1 MALQPI
7 SLAQVDEIINKAAA
21 ENMLCHYNGG
31 QAYIQVTE
39 TTLMVIDHTCAG
51 RIDIQFYEGTE
62 YFKNWSS
69 SRYSISKIMRE
80 QGSKLAEIHA
90 LV

>member
-31 QAYIQVTE
+31 QAYIQLTE
-39 TTLMVIDHTCAG
+39 TTLMVIDHGCAN
-51 RIDIQFYEGTE
+51 ITIQFYEGTQ
-62 YFKNWSS
+62 YFKEWAG
-69 SRYSISKIMRE
+69 SRFSISKIMRE